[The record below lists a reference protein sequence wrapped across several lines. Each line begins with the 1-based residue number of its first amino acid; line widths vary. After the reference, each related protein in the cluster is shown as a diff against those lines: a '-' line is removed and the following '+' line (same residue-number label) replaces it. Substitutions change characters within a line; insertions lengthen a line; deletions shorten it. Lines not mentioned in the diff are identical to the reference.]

1 MAKKKRKVKDIK
13 NALLSNTTFIKDTG
27 KEEKKVVSKQEIKTQ
42 QPDNVVEIDKTLLSR
57 IKILANY
64 YHKNYQ
70 EVVGEALNHYLRIKK
85 LDVDEALKNIV
96 VGDDEE

>member
-27 KEEKKVVSKQEIKTQ
+27 TEEKKVVPKQEISTQ
-42 QPDNVVEIDKTLLSR
+42 TPDNVIEIDKTLLSR

-64 YHKNYQ
+64 YQKDYK